1 MNGNVCMPALHIVP
15 SHASIKPVDEQRS
28 RVVKNCNLQ
37 PRPHQPPLLHHVVQV
52 YTSRASAIKQW
63 DKYVAPDEQRAQRIT
78 DDGGPTAPVEAQ
90 GRGQGEP
97 DPAGR
102 SGISESR
109 DVGDG
114 ADGKGQTRRRRR
126 RRQHAE

>member
-1 MNGNVCMPALHIVP
+1 MGVGTVYEHSGFFFLLLFFFLLFGFQMNGNVCMPALHIVP

-37 PRPHQPPLLHHVVQV
+37 PPPHQPPLLHHVVQV

-97 DPAGR
+97 DPAG
-102 SGISESR
+102 
-109 DVGDG
+109 
-114 ADGKGQTRRRRR
+114 
-126 RRQHAE
+126 